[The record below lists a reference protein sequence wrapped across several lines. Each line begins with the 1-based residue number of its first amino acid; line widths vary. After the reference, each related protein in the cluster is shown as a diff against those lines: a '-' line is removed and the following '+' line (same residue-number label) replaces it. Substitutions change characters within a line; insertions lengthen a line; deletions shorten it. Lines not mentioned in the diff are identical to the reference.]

1 MENAV
6 NRESYSL
13 AAGLALGLVMLE
25 VTVVSMCNQMVTNEI
40 RDFDYGLYLL
50 QTPKIRS
57 FFNIERENSSFFFC
71 LFIYLFIYFMYLF
84 FLKYGNEAASV
95 ADLKIADQLYHY
107 MVGGQAKPQVG
118 F

>member
-25 VTVVSMCNQMVTNEI
+25 VTVVSMCNQMVTSEI

-50 QTPKIRS
+50 KTPKIRS
-57 FFNIERENSSFFFC
+57 FFNIERENSSFFLLIY
-71 LFIYLFIYFMYLF
+71 LFIYLFLCIFSSLSMAT
-84 FLKYGNEAASV
+84 K
-95 ADLKIADQLYHY
+95 Q
-107 MVGGQAKPQVG
+107 QV
-118 F
+118 

>member
-25 VTVVSMCNQMVTNEI
+25 VTVVSMCNQMVTNEM

-50 QTPKIRS
+50 QTPEIRS
-57 FFNIERENSSFFFC
+57 FFNIERENSSFFSA
-71 LFIYLFIYFMYLF
+71 YLFIYSFILCIYSSLSMAT
-84 FLKYGNEAASV
+84 K
-95 ADLKIADQLYHY
+95 Q
-107 MVGGQAKPQVG
+107 QV
-118 F
+118 